1 MNYVK
6 KYLHNPTNRWHET
19 FAGVYLCGFA
29 IFCVL
34 RELIFSIWTEWFF
47 LLGIIFAI
55 FRKYPVLS
63 VDNIFCIF
71 VLSENMQ
78 QKYIFSNKNKTNISL
93 PFFYTVLFLNERD
106 KLLLNRNDFLELFC
120 LCSELKSENIY
131 PGINFCGKNVCGN
144 FYLRELTFAD
154 DWKNRKN

>member
-1 MNYVK
+1 MWKNIYITQ
-6 KYLHNPTNRWHET
+6 HNVWHEI
-19 FAGVYLCGFA
+19 FAEVYLCGLA

-34 RELIFSIWTEWFF
+34 RELIFTIWTERFF
-47 LLGIIFAI
+47 LPGIIFAI

-71 VLSENMQ
+71 VLSENVQ
-78 QKYIFSNKNKTNISL
+78 QKYIFSNKKTSISL

-106 KLLLNRNDFLELFC
+106 KLWLNRNDFLVLFC
-120 LCSELKSENIY
+120 LCSELKLENIY
-131 PGINFCGKNVCGN
+131 SGVNFCGKNVSGN

-154 DWKNRKN
+154 RWKNHKN